1 MRELLQNGCVFYA
14 DEREYTILSL
24 IGRGANTAAYYAKCK
39 NKELESYC
47 ILKEYNPLN
56 SADNKFEAGMIHFQ
70 KSAVMQNNIR
80 QNMTLENQTPPV
92 SHIFEANGTVYIDV
106 VCCSGATL
114 DKLDSLCLLQNIQIC
129 QSIAK
134 TVGYYHKSGYICLD
148 LKPENIFVLQN
159 SPDDTITQI
168 VEFIDFDS
176 VRKITPNGISQPFFY
191 TRAWA
196 APEQLNSFSSK
207 GITKAADIYSVGEI
221 IFYLLFGRHSQ
232 SSEHRGFSSYP
243 FNDCKSEFAEYTV
256 RPDVQRAFTQ
266 LFRGTLRS
274 SSANRFESIE
284 KAAEILG
291 KIAELLEQKNYVV
304 PKFPAA
310 NSFFV
315 GRNAELTEISE
326 YLEQNNVLFITGVG
340 GIGKSSL
347 VKKFIALNKSE
358 YDVIAY
364 LEYDGNFQRTFTDDT
379 QLQISTINKL
389 TGESLDNYYS
399 RKLKHFKLIC
409 TGKKVLFVLDN
420 YTGRMTKPL
429 SEIISCGYDTII
441 VSRNQPP
448 KNSFSFIQIDAIS
461 DTCELFRLITLNLE
475 RKLTD
480 DEKAC
485 FEEIIRLTEGHTL
498 VLELIARQIAA
509 GKFDIGTALELIR
522 RNGFSHFSQDKIGN
536 IKDGVEVYDT
546 LYAIVAA
553 LFSAGNMPSEYQ
565 TTLKTL
571 ALFDARGLDKEI
583 IRNVL
588 KLWNNQILAE
598 LTSEGWIY
606 SDDRIKVHPVIAEA
620 VKSWKWTDTVSSV
633 RVMEIHKAITD
644 IYKSMAN
651 YEHIRI
657 VLNSAESYARLRSCH
672 FILAMYFDMLGT
684 YYDTLLD
691 GNYIPYNDEE
701 EQILIKLI
709 NAMENAVYN
718 MEKSSQ
724 KNKEKYLVTYY
735 LSLAAIYIRHS
746 PEYSK
751 KAEKLLKKSDKHIR
765 RNENE
770 ICENKCSYYM
780 VSAWYFTLAKPDLT
794 CMKSCA
800 EKAYIIAK
808 EVYKTDVEII
818 DIIHIPAANCFF
830 YHGDYESALKELK
843 NAARLCEKYPDS
855 LVYIDKRVELL
866 NCQLDVC
873 FETGNSDECR
883 SLINEIDSIN
893 DKYRE
898 HGICREV
905 PLEIREQIL

>member
-1 MRELLQNGCVFYA
+1 MKELLKNGYVFNA
-14 DEREYTILSL
+14 DERKYTILSL

-39 NKELESYC
+39 NKQLESYC
-47 ILKEYNPLN
+47 ILKEYNPQNTGDEKLE
-56 SADNKFEAGMIHFQ
+56 SGKIRFQ
-70 KSAVMQNNIR
+70 KSAIMQNEMR
-80 QNMTLENQTPPV
+80 QNLSLVNQTPPV
-92 SHIFEANGTVYIDV
+92 SHFFEANGTVYIDV
-106 VCCSGATL
+106 ACYSGATL
-114 DKLDSLCLLQNIQIC
+114 DKLDSLDLLQNIQLC
-129 QSIAK
+129 QTIAK

-159 SPDDTITQI
+159 SPDDTITQM

-176 VRKITPNGISQPFFY
+176 VRKITSDGVSQPFSY

-196 APEQLNSFSSK
+196 APEQLNSFSTER
-207 GITKAADIYSVGEI
+207 ITKAADIYTVGEI
-221 IFYLLFGRHSQ
+221 TFYLLFGRHSQ
-232 SSEHRGFSSYP
+232 DSEHRGFSSYP
-243 FNDCKSEFAEYTV
+243 FYECKSEYAEYTA

-266 LFRGTLRS
+266 FFRGTLRS
-274 SSANRFESIE
+274 SSANRFESME
-284 KAAEILG
+284 KAVEILG
-291 KIAELLEQKNYVV
+291 KIAQLLEQKNYVV
-304 PKFPAA
+304 PKLPAV

-315 GRNAELTEISE
+315 GRNDELTDISAN
-326 YLEQNNVLFITGVG
+326 LGQNNVLFITGVG

-347 VKKFIALNKSE
+347 VKKFIAYNKSE

-364 LEYDGNFQRTFTDDT
+364 LEYDGNFQRTFADDM
-379 QLQISTINKL
+379 QLQISTVTRL
-389 TGESLDNYYS
+389 TGESLDNYYN
-399 RKLKHFKLIC
+399 RKLKQFKLIC

-420 YTGRMTKPL
+420 YTDRVTKSL

-475 RKLTD
+475 RKLTA

-485 FEEIIRLTEGHTL
+485 FDEIIRLTEGHTL

-536 IKDGVEVYDT
+536 IKDGEEVYDT

-553 LFSAGNMPSEYQ
+553 LFSAGNMPSEYHIA
-565 TTLKTL
+565 LKTL
-571 ALFDARGLDKEI
+571 ALLDARGLDKEI
-583 IRNVL
+583 IFSVL
-588 KLWNNQILAE
+588 KLCNNQIITE

-620 VKSWKWTDTVSSV
+620 VQSWKWADTVSSLS
-633 RVMEIHKAITD
+633 VMEIHKAITD
-644 IYKSMAN
+644 IYTSMAN
-651 YEHIRI
+651 HEHIRT
-657 VLNSAESYARLRSCH
+657 VLKSAEDYALLHSHH
-672 FILAMYFDMLGT
+672 FIMAMYFDMLGT

-691 GNYIPYNDEE
+691 GNYIPYSEEE

-709 NAMENAVYN
+709 NAMENAVYH

-735 LSLAAIYIRHS
+735 LSLAAIYIRCS

-751 KAEKLLKKSDKHIR
+751 KAENLLKKSDKLIR

-770 ICENKCSYYM
+770 ICKNKCSYYM
-780 VSAWYFTLAKPDLT
+780 VSAWYYILAKTDLN

-800 EKAYIIAK
+800 DKAYIIAK
-808 EVYKTDVEII
+808 EVYKTDAEII

-830 YHGDYESALKELK
+830 FHGDYESAVKELK
-843 NAARLCEKYPDS
+843 TAARLCEKHPDS
-855 LVYIDKRVELL
+855 LTYIDKKAELL

-883 SLINEIDSIN
+883 RLISEIDSIN
-893 DKYRE
+893 DKYRK
-898 HGICREV
+898 HGIYREV
-905 PLEIREQIL
+905 SLEIREQI